1 MGSIMAFL
9 LLTCGLLL
17 LLPEAVVGGACVC
30 PFIYNGK
37 SYSSCTRDD
46 ARAMWCATEVDPDT
60 KEMIKSKWQYCT
72 NKEYGGNDIGRPCVF
87 PFVYEGQTFNTCINK
102 DSGDYWCATTR
113 NYDKDGKWSL
123 CADTRS
129 PPSAGCKRQ

>member
-37 SYSSCTRDD
+37 SYSSCTNDSSIG
-46 ARAMWCATEVDPDT
+46 MWCATEVDPDT
-60 KEMIKSKWQYCT
+60 KEMIKHKWKNCNT
-72 NKEYGGNDIGRPCVF
+72 KEHGGNHQGQPCVF
-87 PFVYEGQTFNTCINK
+87 PFVYMGRSSKTCIK
-102 DSGDYWCATTR
+102 KFAMDYWCATTG
-113 NYDKDGKWSL
+113 NYDKDKKWSW

-129 PPSAGCKRQ
+129 PPSVGCKHQ